1 MLQVL
6 IDPILPV
13 FALAAIG
20 FAMGRTGRVSRRDAE
35 TLNRFAMTVFF
46 PVFVFELIA
55 TAPGDAFSVLP
66 LLIYVAAEA
75 AVFFAAYLLARR
87 GFGLAATESLLLGF
101 AGIFANNAIYTL
113 PITVLLHGAERAVPI
128 TGIVILDAVV
138 ALGGAMIALEIA
150 TGGKARFGTVLW
162 RIARLPMLQ
171 GMAAG
176 LAVAALGLALPA
188 PVLTFT
194 GFAGTAAAPLAL
206 FALGVVLGETRF
218 TRSPVVLSFTA
229 IKVAVFPLAV
239 WFGLSLFAGGDPS
252 RDMVLLASAGP
263 SGAMAF
269 SLAMLY
275 GVRTENIMQ
284 IIVWTCVLTLFSLAA
299 LA

>member
-1 MLQVL
+1 MLEVL

-13 FALAAIG
+13 FAIAAIG
-20 FAMGRTGRVSRRDAE
+20 FGLGRAGRVSRQDAQ

-46 PVFVFELIA
+46 PVFVFQLIA
-55 TAPGDAFSVLP
+55 TAPGDAFSALP
-66 LLIYVAAEA
+66 LLIYVAVEA
-75 AVFFAAYLLARR
+75 VVFAAGFLLARR
-87 GFGLAATESLLLGF
+87 VFGLAPTEALLLGF

-138 ALGGAMIALEIA
+138 ALGGAMIALEVA
-150 TGGKARFGTVLW
+150 TSGEAKIGAVLG
-162 RIARLPMLQ
+162 RIARLPLLQ
-171 GMAAG
+171 GTAAG
-176 LAVAALGLALPA
+176 LAVAALGLSLPA

-218 TRSPVVLSFTA
+218 TLSPVVLSFTA
-229 IKVAVFPLAV
+229 IKVALFPLAV
-239 WFGLSLFAGGDPS
+239 WFGLSLFAGEDPS
-252 RDMVLLASAGP
+252 RDMVLLGSAGP

-275 GVRTENIMQ
+275 GVRTDNIMQ